1 VKNESAVLAART
13 QRSTDNQSMSPTPTP
28 GPNPSVSLTLPSDV
42 ISKLIQ
48 HDPSPNWAEKWT
60 AYANLGLLAAAI
72 AAGLFTYFGIKQ
84 ARGIQHAQ
92 TFLEISRRWN
102 EEIFRQGRIRIR
114 NMYDPNG
121 KAVDVTEGLKKLKLD
136 NEEQYWESLMTLD
149 FFETMAM
156 NIRYKSI
163 TFEMVLELMGKAICT
178 YWDMLSNHI
187 SEERAKDDNPKLYIE
202 FQTLAIQIA
211 AAREIKSTSGYVR
224 HRQVRRA
231 QKLRA
236 PDPATPAQE
245 TPPAPA
251 DRHPQGHIG
260 PDNQSGDKAGLI
272 APSQQS

>member
-1 VKNESAVLAART
+1 MERGDLS
-13 QRSTDNQSMSPTPTP
+13 SGPHTDPQY
-28 GPNPSVSLTLPSDV
+28 V
-42 ISKLIQ
+42 
-48 HDPSPNWAEKWT
+48 
-60 AYANLGLLAAAI
+60 
-72 AAGLFTYFGIKQ
+72 
-84 ARGIQHAQ
+84 R
-92 TFLEISRRWN
+92 
-102 EEIFRQGRIRIR
+102 
-114 NMYDPNG
+114 PNG

-187 SEERAKDDNPKLYIE
+187 SEDRAKDDNPKLYIE

-245 TPPAPA
+245 TTP
-251 DRHPQGHIG
+251 HPQIDT
-260 PDNQSGDKAGLI
+260 PTDTSRPTINPETK
-272 APSQQS
+272 PV